1 MGSAK
6 KGVRMEMLLLQP
18 SLEPELC
25 LGKAAQW
32 RSLCSVQSP
41 HAQQLD
47 ALGAFFEG
55 LEVHHS
61 AHLTQLSGFI
71 RKSDPGGTAS
81 HF

>member
-1 MGSAK
+1 
-6 KGVRMEMLLLQP
+6 MEMLLLQP

-32 RSLCSVQSP
+32 RSLCSVRSP

-55 LEVHHS
+55 LEVHPG

-71 RKSDPGGTAS
+71 RKSDLGGTAS
-81 HF
+81 DF

>member
-1 MGSAK
+1 
-6 KGVRMEMLLLQP
+6 MEMLLLQP

-32 RSLCSVQSP
+32 RSLCSVRSP

-55 LEVHHS
+55 LEVHPV
-61 AHLTQLSGFI
+61 LTSLGSVALSEKVISVGRLQTSNALIFS
-71 RKSDPGGTAS
+71 RL
-81 HF
+81 